1 MALKSK
7 KNISTNPGLYIHIPY
22 CDTKCGYCDFYSI
35 TNHSTRKEFIPALQ
49 AEMDLYARPPFS
61 KALFDT
67 IYLGGGTPSLLEP
80 AELEQIFNRLRAHYG
95 FAEDCEITLE
105 ANPGTLNEA
114 KLRAYKELGVNRLSI
129 GIQSFDERE
138 LKLLGRIHSADDAR
152 RSVEKTRSAGIVNIS
167 VDLIFALP
175 GQSLETWQS
184 NMAEALKLEPQH
196 ISAYNLIFES
206 GTQFYKKMIVGEI
219 VPKSENEEW
228 LFFRETIKTLEKG
241 GLSQYE
247 VSNYAAS
254 ESLYSRHNCK
264 YWDHTPYLSL
274 GPSAHSYWDGKRWSN
289 MRSAAGYI
297 KKLQEGI
304 LPLDFEE
311 NLDEATLRFERMM
324 LGLRTRYGVDLAR
337 FREHFRQPPDSYYP
351 GVIEALLE
359 NRYAEIKDG
368 FFRLTKKGLMICDE
382 IVARFAPA

>member
-1 MALKSK
+1 MANKSK
-7 KNISTNPGLYIHIPY
+7 RNISANPGLYIHIPY

-35 TNHSTRKEFIPALQ
+35 TNHSTRKDFIPALQ
-49 AEMDLYARPPFS
+49 KEMELYARPPFS
-61 KALFDT
+61 GALFDT
-67 IYLGGGTPSLLEP
+67 IYFGGGTPSLLEP
-80 AELEQIFNRLRAHYG
+80 SELEQIFNRLHALFR

-105 ANPGTLNEA
+105 ANPGTLNAE
-114 KLRAYKELGVNRLSI
+114 KLEAYKKLGVNRLSI
-129 GIQSFDERE
+129 GIQSFDEGE
-138 LKLLGRIHSADDAR
+138 LKMLGRIHSADDAR
-152 RSVEKTRSAGIVNIS
+152 RSVEKARSAGIDNIS

-206 GTQFYKKMIVGEI
+206 GTQFYKKMLAGEI
-219 VPKSENEEW
+219 VPKGENEEW
-228 LFFRETIKTLEKG
+228 LFFSRTMETLEKG
-241 GLSQYE
+241 GISQYE
-247 VSNYAAS
+247 VSNYAAD

-264 YWDHTPYLSL
+264 YWDHTPYLSF
-274 GPSAHSYWDGKRWSN
+274 GPSAHSYWNGKRWSN

-297 KKLQEGI
+297 KKLEEGI

-311 NLDEATLRFERMM
+311 SLDEATLRFERMM
-324 LGLRTRYGVDLAR
+324 LGLRTRYGVDLAG
-337 FREHFRQPPDSYYP
+337 FREHFQQPPDSYYP
-351 GVIEALLE
+351 GVIETLLE

-368 FFRLTKKGLMICDE
+368 FLRLTKKGLMICDE